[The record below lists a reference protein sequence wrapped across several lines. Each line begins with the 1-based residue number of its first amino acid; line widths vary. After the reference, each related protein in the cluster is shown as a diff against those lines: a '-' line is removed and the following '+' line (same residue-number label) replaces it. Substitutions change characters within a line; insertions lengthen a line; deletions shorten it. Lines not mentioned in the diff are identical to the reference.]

1 MCTSSCRGFILQMA
15 MATLNFIIVSAFLSK
30 WIPYVFDHILNGN
43 VIPGVAI
50 ATLCAIS
57 LVIEY
62 NLFFSLFFYLKSGNK
77 KNGQQWKSLKRW
89 RKLTIYCIFLENMAL
104 IVAGMSEP
112 LGRTPIFNYLTWVAY
127 KVLSILAVSLYMRRL
142 KRSVHH
148 DPEITSSE
156 DLTQDDNPPPSY
168 SSIFPVETH
177 LTEAIVMS

>member
-50 ATLCAIS
+50 VNLFAIS
-57 LVIEY
+57 LVLEY
-62 NLFFSLFFYLKSGNK
+62 YLVISPFFYMMSGNK
-77 KNGQQWKSLKRW
+77 KNGQQWKSLKHW
-89 RKLTIYCIFLENMAL
+89 RKLIIYCIFLENMAL

-112 LGRTPIFNYLTWVAY
+112 LGETPIIIYLTWVAY

-142 KRSVHH
+142 KRSVNH

-156 DLTQDDNPPPSY
+156 ELTQKDPPPSY
-168 SSIFPVETH
+168 SSIFLVETH
-177 LTEAIVMS
+177 LTEGVVIL